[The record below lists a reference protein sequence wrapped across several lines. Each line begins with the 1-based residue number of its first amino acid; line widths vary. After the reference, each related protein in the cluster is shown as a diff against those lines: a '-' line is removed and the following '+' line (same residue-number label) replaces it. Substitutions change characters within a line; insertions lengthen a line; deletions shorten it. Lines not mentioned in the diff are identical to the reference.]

1 MKRIVKLLLS
11 SSVIILIAS
20 SCEKRCIC
28 RNLDNGASYEAYG
41 LYSKKDCEKYGESQ
55 SAIYQEYNI
64 ECTMDW
70 R

>member
-1 MKRIVKLLLS
+1 MKKIVKLLLS
-11 SSVIILIAS
+11 VVVIILMTS

-28 RNLDNGASYEAYG
+28 RNMDNGASSEAYG

-55 SAIYQEYNI
+55 SAISQEYNI
-64 ECTMDW
+64 ECTMEW

>member
-1 MKRIVKLLLS
+1 MKKIVKLLLS

-28 RNLDNGASYEAYG
+28 RNLDNGASYEAY

-55 SAIYQEYNI
+55 SAISQEYNI
-64 ECTMDW
+64 ECTMEW